1 MESIGL
7 TRLWSDACAWVW
19 KPDGQ
24 VRGMIT
30 GHVDDFMFGGAE
42 DDKGWQEILR
52 LIKERFRW
60 GHWEQDCFTQ
70 CGVLIE
76 TTAEG
81 FTLSQPRYLEGLQ
94 ENPSEQY
101 PQETEEP

>member
-1 MESIGL
+1 MQLPPGTITRLKRACYGLVDAPLEWYKTVAEFMESIGL

-70 CGVLIE
+70 CGVL
-76 TTAEG
+76 
-81 FTLSQPRYLEGLQ
+81 
-94 ENPSEQY
+94 
-101 PQETEEP
+101 